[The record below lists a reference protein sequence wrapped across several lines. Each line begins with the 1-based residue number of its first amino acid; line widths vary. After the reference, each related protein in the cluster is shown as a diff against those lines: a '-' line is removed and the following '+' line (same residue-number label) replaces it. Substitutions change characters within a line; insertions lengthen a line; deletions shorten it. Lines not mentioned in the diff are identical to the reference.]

1 MRPTRLAR
9 FAGGAVALL
18 TLSAGCSMLPAMPA
32 PVPTSVVPTDLPQPS
47 ATSSGNLS
55 PDGFDAAQRM
65 AVRIRNIGC
74 GSLSTGSGF
83 ALDDHTLVTNRHVV
97 EDSATLELSTY
108 DGRDLAAAAASSA
121 NLADL
126 AIVRTDDALPAAPE
140 LAPAD
145 PAVGD
150 PVTVVGYPL
159 GRALTVT
166 TGQVLGSQTDPLNEN
181 LGEVLVTDAPV
192 EHGSS
197 GSAMLDGEGRVVG
210 VVYAKD
216 SEGHSFVVPVSTLRA
231 MLDDEAAF
239 TPLAPC
245 TG

>member
-1 MRPTRLAR
+1 MRRRTGSAI
-9 FAGGAVALL
+9 AVVALL
-18 TLSAGCSMLPAMPA
+18 LVGGCGMLPEPPP
-32 PVPTSVVPTDLPQPS
+32 PVPTDVVPTDLPQEAP
-47 ATSSGNLS
+47 TSSGNLS
-55 PDGFDAAQRM
+55 PDGFDSAQRM

-97 EDSATLELSTY
+97 ADSSTLQLSTY
-108 DGRDLAAAAASSA
+108 DGRDIAAAAASTA
-121 NLADL
+121 GLADL

-150 PVTVVGYPL
+150 LVTVVGYPL

-166 TGQVLGSQTDPLNEN
+166 TGQVLASQTDPLNAN
-181 LGEVLVTDAPV
+181 LGGVLVTDAPV

-197 GSAMLDGEGRVVG
+197 GSAVLDSDGRVVG

-216 SEGHSFVVPVSTLRA
+216 SNGHSFVVPVSTLRS
-231 MLDDEAAF
+231 MLDDEASF
-239 TPLAPC
+239 TPTAPC

>member
-1 MRPTRLAR
+1 MTRRAVLV
-9 FAGGAVALL
+9 GGVVALL
-18 TLSAGCSMLPAMPA
+18 AATGGCSLLPAMPA
-32 PVPTSVVPTDLPQPS
+32 PVPTSVVPTALPQPT

-97 EDSATLELSTY
+97 DDSSTLQLSTY
-108 DGRDLAAAAASSA
+108 DGRDLTAAAASTA
-121 NLADL
+121 GLADL
-126 AIVRTDDALPAAPE
+126 AIVRTEDALPATPE
-140 LAPAD
+140 LAETD
-145 PAVGD
+145 PVVGD
-150 PVTVVGYPL
+150 AVTVVGYPL

-166 TGQVLGSQTDPLNEN
+166 TGQVVGSQTDPLNEN

-197 GSAMLDGEGRVVG
+197 GSAVLDGEGRVVG

-216 SEGHSFVVPVSTLRA
+216 SNGHSFVVPVSTLRS

-239 TPLAPC
+239 TPTAPC
-245 TG
+245 SG